1 MIPLLF
7 AVRVK
12 GGGVPWAGL
21 GLGFLEASEFSL
33 KVLEVVSLL
42 CNKGHK
48 DLVGGGEGGV
58 V

>member
-1 MIPLLF
+1 M
-7 AVRVK
+7 
-12 GGGVPWAGL
+12 GGVPWAGL

-42 CNKGHK
+42 LDKGHK